1 MNTQTLSQKIWKLL
15 MAYGMVPVT
24 GTAYLLG
31 ATPREIER
39 TVLAMRQAIGSA
51 RIDLYDGFIIWQGR
65 RAS

>member
-1 MNTQTLSQKIWKLL
+1 MNTQTLVQKIWKLL

-24 GTAYLLG
+24 GTAYLLD

-39 TVLAMRQAIGSA
+39 TVLAMRQVIGSA

>member
-1 MNTQTLSQKIWKLL
+1 MDTRTLSQKIWKLL

-24 GTAYLLG
+24 GTAYLLD
-31 ATPREIER
+31 ATPEEIKK

>member
-1 MNTQTLSQKIWKLL
+1 MDTRTLSQKIWKLL

-31 ATPREIER
+31 TSPAEIKK
-39 TVLAMRQAIGSA
+39 TVLAMRQAIGGA

-65 RAS
+65 RVS

>member
-1 MNTQTLSQKIWKLL
+1 MNAQTLSQKIWKLL

-24 GTAYLLG
+24 GTAYLLCS
-31 ATPREIER
+31 TPEEITK
-39 TVLAMRQAIGSA
+39 TVLAMRETIGHA